1 MKTTTRLGTLLV
13 LLCTFFIGQQAMA
26 QGKTS
31 SEAHP
36 VTNKELKEYTG
47 SYVAEASHGFNITI
61 SLDGEDR
68 LMAQP
73 TDKSQPITLL
83 KANDKDKFSLVNTGG
98 LKISFN
104 REDDKVVSLTFS
116 QGGQSF
122 TAKKEEE

>member
-1 MKTTTRLGTLLV
+1 MKTTTRLSALLM

-31 SEAHP
+31 SSDHEIS
-36 VTNKELKEYTG
+36 NKELKEYAG
-47 SYVAEASHGFNITI
+47 NYKAEASPGFDITI
-61 SLDGEDR
+61 SLDGDDR

-73 TDKSQPITLL
+73 SDKSQPITLL
-83 KANDKDKFSLVNTGG
+83 RANAKDKFTLVNTGG

-104 REDDKVVSLTFS
+104 REDDKIISLTFS

-122 TAKKEEE
+122 TAKREEE

>member
-1 MKTTTRLGTLLV
+1 M

-47 SYVAEASHGFNITI
+47 NYVAEAAPGFNITI
-61 SLDGEDR
+61 SLDGDDR

-73 TDKSQPITLL
+73 TDKSQPNTLL
-83 KANDKDKFSLVNTGG
+83 KANDKDKFTLVNTGG